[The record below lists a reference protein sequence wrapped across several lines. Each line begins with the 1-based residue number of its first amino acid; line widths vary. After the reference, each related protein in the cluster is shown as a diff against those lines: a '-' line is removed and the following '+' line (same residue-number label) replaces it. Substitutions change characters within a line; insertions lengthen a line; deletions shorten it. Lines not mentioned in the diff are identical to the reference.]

1 MIPTIPTPDELLDK
15 GFSRGKKQ
23 ADLMRTQK
31 IPKHLK
37 GKRIEER
44 RVIWDIS
51 VIAYMINRTWFKA
64 EQISCPIIK
73 EDASYELTENRHNIT
88 FVNYLNANKIYS
100 DLFEKLV
107 K

>member
-1 MIPTIPTPDELLDK
+1 MNYVIIYAKDFTMMEYH
-15 GFSRGKKQ
+15 G
-23 ADLMRTQK
+23 
-31 IPKHLK
+31 
-37 GKRIEER
+37 IEER

-51 VIAYMINRTWFKA
+51 VIAYMINK
-64 EQISCPIIK
+64 ELGLKQKQISCPIIK